1 MPIYEYEHTAA
12 KGPDCKDPIET
23 MQSISEEPLKACP
36 DCGNPV
42 RRIVSQTSFAFPI
55 DLNPDKTAKQGFTTY
70 RKTGKGTYE
79 KAGGE
84 GPNTLS
90 AGDD

>member
-1 MPIYEYEHTAA
+1 MPIYEYEHKEL
-12 KGPDCKDPIET
+12 KGPECKDPIEV
-23 MQSISEEPLKACP
+23 MQSISEDALVVCP
-36 DCGNPV
+36 VCSNPV

-55 DLNPDKTAKQGFTTY
+55 DLNPDKTSKQGFTTY
-70 RKTGKGTYE
+70 RKTGHGTYE

-84 GPNTLS
+84 GPNTLN